1 MSMGEKVAIAEGLK
15 TFGARVRLR
24 RRELGFS
31 QEELAGISGLHRT
44 YIGSLERGERNI
56 SLANIIRLA
65 NALELDPAELVKG
78 LRI

>member
-1 MSMGEKVAIAEGLK
+1 MDTKVATNEALK

-31 QEELAGISGLHRT
+31 QEEVAGISELHRT

-56 SLANIIRLA
+56 SLANIVRLA

>member
-1 MSMGEKVAIAEGLK
+1 MAMGEKVAIAETLK
-15 TFGARVRLR
+15 TFGSRVRLR
-24 RRELGFS
+24 RHELGFS

-56 SLANIIRLA
+56 ALANIIRLA
-65 NALELDPAELVKG
+65 NALELDPSELVKG

>member
-1 MSMGEKVAIAEGLK
+1 MGERVAVAETLK

-24 RRELGFS
+24 RHELGFS

-56 SLANIIRLA
+56 ALANIIRLA
-65 NALELDPAELVKG
+65 NALELDPSELVKG

>member
-1 MSMGEKVAIAEGLK
+1 MDAKVASGEVLK
-15 TFGARVRLR
+15 TFGAKVRLR

-56 SLANIIRLA
+56 SLANIIRIA

>member
-15 TFGARVRLR
+15 TIGARVRLR
-24 RRELGFS
+24 RWELGFS

>member
-1 MSMGEKVAIAEGLK
+1 MGERVAVADALK

-56 SLANIIRLA
+56 ALANIIRLA
-65 NALELDPAELVKG
+65 NALELDPSELVKG